1 MSATVLI
8 VDDEAPARN
17 FISEA
22 LSDAGY
28 EAIEAGSL
36 KEANKIIDTGAADI
50 VLLDVM
56 LPDGSGL
63 TLLDR
68 LSMESP
74 RPPVILITA
83 FGEVDTAVEA
93 MKKGAQDFLQKPL
106 DLERL
111 QQAVNR
117 SSEVVSLR
125 RELDLLRRSSTGDIE
140 MVVGETPTMQQ
151 IMLETERAASAA
163 VSVLITG
170 ETGTGKEVLARTI
183 HSISPR
189 ADKPF
194 IPINCAALPDT
205 MIESELF
212 GHEAGAFTGAQKR
225 KPGLIEI
232 ADGGILFLDEISSTK
247 SEMQAKLLR
256 VLDEHKFR
264 RVGGVKE
271 IDVDVQILAASNRDL
286 LNMIEEGTFR
296 EDLYYRLKVVD
307 LHLVPLRDRINDVPA
322 LAGNFIR
329 QINLR
334 IGGMVEG
341 ITPRAIDALKAHSW
355 PGNIREL
362 RHVIERAILFC
373 DDDMIDLAHLPPDIQ
388 ALGKKTTQPR
398 TSSKKKSTPKKTSS
412 RKQTSRPKKKS

>member
-1 MSATVLI
+1 MSATILI
-8 VDDEAPARN
+8 VDDEATARN
-17 FISEA
+17 FVSEA
-22 LSDAGY
+22 LVDAGY
-28 EAIEAGSL
+28 DAIEAGNL
-36 KEANKIIDTGAADI
+36 KEANKAIDTGAADI
-50 VLLDVM
+50 ILLDVM

-63 TLLDR
+63 SLLDR
-68 LSMESP
+68 LAMENP

-111 QQAVNR
+111 LQAIDR
-117 SSEVVSLR
+117 SFEIVSLR
-125 RELDLLRRSSTGDIE
+125 RELDLLRRSSTQDTEMIVGD
-140 MVVGETPTMQQ
+140 TPAMQQ
-151 IMLETERAASAA
+151 MMREAERAAAA
-163 VSVLITG
+163 MVSVLITG

-183 HSISPR
+183 HSAGPR

-194 IPINCAALPDT
+194 VPINCAALPDT

-212 GHEAGAFTGAQKR
+212 GYEAGAFTGAQKR

-247 SEMQAKLLR
+247 QEMQAKLLR
-256 VLDEHKFR
+256 MLDEHRFR

-271 IDVDVQILAASNRDL
+271 ITVDVQILAASNRDL
-286 LNMIEEGTFR
+286 PSLIEDGTFR

-307 LHLVPLRDRINDVPA
+307 LHIIPLRDRIVDIPA
-322 LAGNFIR
+322 LAGTFIR

-334 IGGMVEG
+334 TGGIVEG
-341 ITPRAIDALKAHSW
+341 ITPRAIDALKKHTW

-362 RHVIERAILFC
+362 RHLIERALLFC
-373 DDDMIDLAHLPPDIQ
+373 DEDQIDLAHLPPDIQ
-388 ALGKKTTQPR
+388 ELAN
-398 TSSKKKSTPKKTSS
+398 KKK
-412 RKQTSRPKKKS
+412 KKK